1 MRVIYLGTPAF
12 AVPTLEALISDPEF
26 DVVAVVCQ
34 PDRPKG
40 RGKQVQAPPVKEV
53 AVKHNIQVFQPEKL
67 SKELEVVEALK
78 GHNPDVLVMVAFGQ
92 ILKKPVLEMAPF
104 GVINVHA
111 SLLPELRGAAP
122 INWSI
127 VNGDK
132 VTGVTTMK
140 TELGVDT
147 GPMLLKE
154 ETEIGENTDS
164 IELADKLSKSG
175 APLLIKTLKGL
186 KDGSV
191 KPIAQDDALATKA
204 PLMNKELG
212 ELDWKMTA
220 VQLHNKVRGLKP
232 WPGTYTQF
240 REANL
245 KIIETRLPTEQTFE
259 PSKPGTLTIQK
270 SRILVSCGTDG
281 NERLELLV
289 VQPPNKP
296 KQNSSDWVNG
306 SRIESGDL
314 LCKKEVV
321 QK

>member
-12 AVPTLEALISDPEF
+12 AVPTLEALINDKDFE
-26 DVVAVVCQ
+26 VVAVVCQ

-40 RGKQVQAPPVKEV
+40 RGKQVQAPPVKEL
-53 AVKHNIQVFQPEKL
+53 ALKHNIQVFQPVKL
-67 SKELEVVEALK
+67 SKETEVVDAMKELK
-78 GHNPDVLVMVAFGQ
+78 PDVLVMVAFGQ
-92 ILKKPVLEMAPF
+92 ILRKPVLEMAPY

-154 ETEIGENTDS
+154 ETTIGANMDA
-164 IELADKLSKSG
+164 IELANILSKAG

-191 KPIAQDDALATKA
+191 SPEKQNDELATSA
-204 PLMNKELG
+204 PLMAKELG
-212 ELDWKMTA
+212 EIDWSKNA
-220 VQLHNKVRGLKP
+220 QSIHNKVRGLKP
-232 WPGTYTQF
+232 WPGTYTTF
-240 REANL
+240 RDSNL
-245 KIIETRLPTEQTFE
+245 KVIETKLPE
-259 PSKPGTLTIQK
+259 PSDFESTAVGALTVEK
-270 SRILVSCGTDG
+270 NRVLVSCGTNG
-281 NERLELLV
+281 SERIELLI

-296 KQNSSDWVNG
+296 KQKASDWVNG
-306 SRIESGDL
+306 SRVSTGDL
-314 LCKKEVV
+314 LAPTKVH
-321 QK
+321 QS